1 MQPAHADARV
11 VQLRRY
17 RLAPGSYAEFT
28 RWWAERM
35 QPLRRAAGFEIDF
48 AYGLPESE
56 EFIWAVSA
64 PGDRA
69 AFLALEAAYL
79 ASEARAEVMRGQPEP
94 ALSMQVEF
102 VEPIR

>member
-1 MQPAHADARV
+1 M

-17 RLAPGSYAEFT
+17 QLAPGSYAEFT

-35 QPLRRAAGFEIDF
+35 RPLRLAAGFEIEL

-56 EFIWAVSA
+56 EFVWAVSA

-69 AFLALEAAYL
+69 AFQALEAAYL
-79 ASEARAEVMRGQPEP
+79 ASAERAEVMLTQPER
-94 ALSMQVEF
+94 ALSMRVEF
-102 VEPIR
+102 VEQIG